1 MRADSF
7 LTACVCRYRFIS
19 DEGDTYLDSR
29 NTLSSVVGNS
39 KKLPSGAVFDQ
50 KPFCLKYIFSA
61 SMCKPNSVK
70 WEDASIVLFQK
81 LGSYFLHAYTNPWDA
96 QPCIKIQITAKTVV
110 TEHFTNSEKLNT
122 KVAILVIGST
132 VSAKETDFSI
142 NLGDAIIHL
151 TWIQSF
157 LQTPAA
163 VTAASITKV
172 LQKAFPTSMAVTIA
186 DFIVHGGTDS
196 GFAYTIQIA
205 MSDGFC
211 GSVLKLEREVLELHD
226 SLVKRFMLLE
236 LSFPPKGT
244 AEDNPA
250 LRADVITKY
259 FSKLL
264 SIKRLCRSVE
274 LFKWVTSDDQLYSS
288 SSTRKAS
295 MYDGRKGSVDLGLPK
310 TELNTCVV
318 KFSLHNPVEA
328 TLTEILSRYSIDTAH
343 FCYTICVVVDGNSI
357 AQTDLV
363 YDIHSADIKPLFI
376 PLNLLPEGRPV
387 CLKFMVLWDKSRV
400 EASSLQDWKLAE
412 GVGAQCAGVFESD
425 GNRLVEV
432 RSKSRLTFMQNEVQ
446 DKIDHGFT
454 FHLQANEAV
463 ADNQND
469 RALALNLIALSW
481 WQRHKMMHA
490 VLCKVLLETG
500 SLYFMYQEVDL
511 AIEFLEAGLAW
522 SHRLKMS
529 SHDQQGSVRA
539 EVFEN
544 DAISDGLQEL
554 AMARL
559 YQGNHVRSISCLLE
573 ALHLKQQYYLEE
585 ELDEVM
591 LEDAANKISLL
602 YTQLLFLINEALAS
616 GFWH

>member
-1 MRADSF
+1 
-7 LTACVCRYRFIS
+7 
-19 DEGDTYLDSR
+19 
-29 NTLSSVVGNS
+29 
-39 KKLPSGAVFDQ
+39 
-50 KPFCLKYIFSA
+50 
-61 SMCKPNSVK
+61 
-70 WEDASIVLFQK
+70 
-81 LGSYFLHAYTNPWDA
+81 
-96 QPCIKIQITAKTVV
+96 VV

-122 KVAILVIGST
+122 KVAILVIGSN

-151 TWIQSF
+151 TWIQAF

-172 LQKAFPTSMAVTIA
+172 LQKAFPTSMTVAHA

-205 MSDGFC
+205 MSDGFA
-211 GSVLKLEREVLELHD
+211 GSVMKLEREVVELHE
-226 SLVKRFMLLE
+226 SLVKRFMLTE

-244 AEDNPA
+244 ADDNPA
-250 LRADVITKY
+250 LRAEVMTKY
-259 FSKLL
+259 FSNLL
-264 SIKRLCRSVE
+264 SFKRVGRSVE
-274 LFKWVTSDDQLYSS
+274 LFKWANSDDQLYSS

-295 MYDGRKGSVDLGLPK
+295 IYDGRKGSVSDLGSVK

-343 FCYTICVVVDGNSI
+343 FCYTICVVVEGISI
-357 AQTDLV
+357 AQTDLF
-363 YDIHSADIKPLFI
+363 YDIHATDIKPLFI
-376 PLNLLPEGRPV
+376 PLNLLPEDRPV
-387 CLKFMVLWDKSRV
+387 CLKFMVLWDKARV
-400 EASSLQDWKLAE
+400 EASNLQDWKLAE
-412 GVGAQCAGVFESD
+412 GVGSQCSGVFESD
-425 GNRLVEV
+425 GNMLVEV
-432 RSKSRLTFMQNEVQ
+432 RSKSRLTFMHNEVQ

-463 ADNQND
+463 ADNQTD
-469 RALALNLIALSW
+469 RALALNLVALSW

-500 SLYFMYQEVDL
+500 SLYFVHQEVDL

-522 SHRLKMS
+522 SHRLKLS
-529 SHDQQGSVRA
+529 SHDKQGSVRA

-585 ELDEVM
+585 ELDETM

-616 GFWH
+616 GLWRVCHARTHTHTHTHTHIHTHTHARAHTYTHTHMHTGTDVLLTQFIRNYRYFVSFDLHRRLSRVPRSAAAFVYF